1 VGKLFERIN
10 ADRLSIIRELS
21 AQEISANHFSQRVF
35 AHATETRTLR
45 GLSAAQGGFLL
56 LLFFGRQR
64 KVNGERRL
72 IEGNV
77 SGITDSL

>member
-10 ADRLSIIRELS
+10 ADNFSIIKRLS
-21 AQEISANHFSQRVF
+21 AQKLSACHFSQRVF
-35 AHATETRTLR
+35 AHATGTRTLR

-64 KVNGERRL
+64 KVKEKAG
-72 IEGNV
+72 
-77 SGITDSL
+77 

>member
-10 ADRLSIIRELS
+10 TDIFSIIQKLS
-21 AQEISANHFSQRVF
+21 ALDILACHFSQRVF
-35 AHATETRTLR
+35 AHATETRPLR

-64 KVNGERRL
+64 KVKAESAPVN
-72 IEGNV
+72 
-77 SGITDSL
+77 

>member
-10 ADRLSIIRELS
+10 ADIHSINQKLS
-21 AQEISANHFSQRVF
+21 AQEISARHFSQRVF

-45 GLSAAQGGFLL
+45 GISAAQGGFLL

-64 KVNGERRL
+64 KVRET
-72 IEGNV
+72 V
-77 SGITDSL
+77 SCQLQREMSRIKI

>member
-10 ADRLSIIRELS
+10 ADIVSVIQKLL
-21 AQEISANHFSQRVF
+21 AQEISACHFSQRVF
-35 AHATETRTLR
+35 AHATEIRTLR

-64 KVNGERRL
+64 KVK
-72 IEGNV
+72 GN
-77 SGITDSL
+77 S